1 MGGKAAILL
10 VLSFSLIFLVFGHRF
25 NRLSTDSVENLS
37 EYYIQT
43 KAHNIAVS
51 AANLAANKLFIDKTW
66 EDGFDEVSF
75 DGGTY
80 NVYVSNNTTASGK
93 VIICHIPP
101 GNEAAQK
108 TMVLPV
114 SAQNGH
120 MHHGDH
126 LGPCAGDVFDEQ
138 KAVIVAEGTY
148 QGVTR
153 VVTVELRPSH
163 FSKFGNYYANISAL
177 PATGDTFNGPFHT
190 NGKLTTYGTPV
201 FWGKTTAKRGL
212 KKLGSPRDPKF
223 YGGFESGVDIPLEFD
238 TTGMR
243 SAASTGGKVF
253 KDTTNTNQQTDVE
266 LEFLSDG
273 NVKYSQKIGAGPWS
287 STVEVPISSIAPDGV
302 IYVERGN
309 VYVKGTLKGKLTVVA
324 SKKGTSGCGNIY
336 QTDDLE
342 YNSNPKTDPTS
353 TDVLG
358 LVAEDNI
365 RLQYNAHTKGKNIV
379 SQASMFALNGNIG
392 PDDQLVHNDGK
403 LSSWKILGGLIANT
417 TRVTAHYSGSVPYE
431 GYRFVHSYD
440 DRFMTYAPPFFP
452 NTKNLEI
459 VSWYE

>member
-25 NRLSTDSVENLS
+25 NRLSTSSVDNLTD
-37 EYYIQT
+37 YYIQT

-51 AANLAANKLFIDKTW
+51 AANLAANKLFTDKTW

-75 DGGTY
+75 DGGSY

-93 VIICHIPP
+93 VILCHIPP
-101 GNEAAQK
+101 GNPAAQK
-108 TMVLPV
+108 TMILPI
-114 SAQNGH
+114 SAQSGH

-126 LGPCAGDVFDEQ
+126 LGPCAGDVIDDQ
-138 KAVIVAEGTY
+138 KATIVAEGTY

-201 FWGKTTAKRGL
+201 FWGKTTAKKGL
-212 KKLGSPRDPKF
+212 KKLGSPKDPKF

-243 SAASTGGKVF
+243 SAASLGGKVF

-266 LEFLSDG
+266 IEFIDDG
-273 NVKYSQKIGAGPWS
+273 NVKYRQKIGAGPWS
-287 STVEVPISSIAPDGV
+287 SIVEVPLMSIAPAGV
-302 IYVERGN
+302 LYVERGN
-309 VYVKGTLKGKLTVVA
+309 AYVKGTLKGKLTVVA
-324 SKKGTSGCGNIY
+324 SKKGQAGCGNIF
-336 QTDDLE
+336 QTDDIK

-353 TDVLG
+353 TDILG

-365 RLQYNAHTKGKNIV
+365 RLQYNNQTKKKDII

-392 PDDQLVHNDGK
+392 PDDLLVHNDGK
-403 LSSWKILGGLIANT
+403 LSSWRILGGLIAKT

-431 GYRFVHSYD
+431 GYRLVHSYD
-440 DRFMTYAPPFFP
+440 DRFMTYVPPYFP
-452 NTKNLEI
+452 HTKNLEI